1 MPADT
6 APPPE
11 RNVLGTALEPC
22 NPGLRAGYFRTGRCS
37 TDASD
42 RGVHTVCAEVT
53 DAFLAY
59 SRGRGNDLVTPRP
72 EFDFP
77 GLRAGDAWCLCVD
90 RWLEAEA
97 AGVAPPVRLEA
108 THERTLVKAPLDRL
122 RNPRKNP

>member
-1 MPADT
+1 MPIDAS
-6 APPPE
+6 PPE

-22 NPGLRAGYFRTGRCS
+22 NPNLRAGFFRTGRCS
-37 TDASD
+37 TGAND

-59 SRGRGNDLVTPRP
+59 SRSRGNDLVTARP
-72 EFDFP
+72 EFNFP

-97 AGVAPPVRLEA
+97 AGVAPPVRLGA
-108 THERTLVKAPLDRL
+108 THERTLDKVPLERL
-122 RNPRKNP
+122 RSPRQAP